1 MFCWTD
7 DMISFM
13 QDAANFGSY
22 QQELADWICEALP
35 VVRHVCDAG
44 CGLGF
49 LSVRLAERFET
60 VTAADIS
67 GQALAN
73 LHRIAAEK
81 NVSNLEILETDM
93 LTFAP
98 EAPYDAMVFCLFGRM
113 REILRVAKRCCAG
126 EIVVVKKAFT
136 HHRFR
141 SSSVPLRDEVTE
153 QAADFLRAHGVP
165 FRLETKTFD
174 MGQPLRSLD
183 DAVRFLRFTARTRLA
198 RSPARR
204 CCRGCARRET
214 MCSPITC
221 RRKRHWGGLR
231 LIPRTFRR
239 NYYDTVI

>member
-13 QDAANFGSY
+13 QDAERFGSY
-22 QQELADWICEALP
+22 QNELADWICEALP
-35 VVRHVCDAG
+35 MVRHVCDAG

-49 LSVRLAERFET
+49 LSVRLTERFET

-136 HHRFR
+136 HHRF
-141 SSSVPLRDEVTE
+141 SVSSVPLRDEVTD

-165 FRLETKTFD
+165 FQLETKTFD
-174 MGQPLRSLD
+174 MGQPLRSFD
-183 DAVRFLRFTARTRLA
+183 DAMRFFEIYSKDAPGTIT
-198 RSPARR
+198 
-204 CCRGCARRET
+204 RET
-214 MCSPITC
+214 VLP
-221 RRKRHWGGLR
+221 RLR
-231 LIPRTFRR
+231 ETGDRAFPYYLPQEKALGRFILDAKAIPEEFL
-239 NYYDTVI
+239 